1 MWDAWVPGLESALL
15 FSLLACLQR
24 VSAWE
29 IGPQFRCGGL
39 RCPSG
44 FRCCSEGCCMEN
56 EFFSGPLRIFV
67 IIFVVILPLLCIC
80 GLAKRFCRKCRE
92 PELDAAMPHQGPQ
105 DPPSIAPPER
115 VWVSTN
121 EPPPPYSE
129 VILKPTLGLPT
140 EPPPP
145 YSLRPEDDAGLQ
157 RGIDNPAF

>member
-1 MWDAWVPGLESALL
+1 MWDAWVPGLEFALL
-15 FSLLACLQR
+15 FTLLASLQR

-29 IGPQFRCGGL
+29 VGPQFKCGVL

-44 FRCCSEGCCMEN
+44 FRCCSKGCCMEN
-56 EFFSGPLRIFV
+56 EFFSGPLRIFI
-67 IIFVVILPLLCIC
+67 IIFLVILPLLCIC

-92 PELDAAMPHQGPQ
+92 PELDSAMHPP

-129 VILKPTLGLPT
+129 VILKPTMGLPPM

-145 YSLRPEDDAGLQ
+145 YSLTLEEEEEANLQ